1 MIMMKIVLFL
11 LSLLETGLGQTGERR
26 VCGLQMVVDNLVW
39 TNTRLRVVAR
49 HNLTGHSHQ
58 EISRLTRFEIKSLL
72 SRLVN
77 RANTVLLSQQFNN
90 IHYRLAVQDI
100 QVDHITSHLEL
111 KTNRRLS
118 RFWRL
123 SPAPSRGNICV
134 RGRPVWRVSWSSF
147 PH

>member
-39 TNTRLRVVAR
+39 TNTRLAVVAR

-100 QVDHITSHLEL
+100 QVGPHITSHHIASTYITL
-111 KTNRRLS
+111 KTCILDI
-118 RFWRL
+118 
-123 SPAPSRGNICV
+123 G
-134 RGRPVWRVSWSSF
+134 GRILHLPGEIPV
-147 PH
+147 

>member
-1 MIMMKIVLFL
+1 MIMMKIVSVLFL

-39 TNTRLRVVAR
+39 TNTRQRVVAR

-100 QVDHITSHLEL
+100 QVGPHTSHHITLHHTVSKYIIYLRCHHITSYSKLV
-111 KTNRRLS
+111 
-118 RFWRL
+118 F
-123 SPAPSRGNICV
+123 
-134 RGRPVWRVSWSSF
+134 
-147 PH
+147 

>member
-1 MIMMKIVLFL
+1 MWEDLRRRPPMIMMKIVLFL

-39 TNTRLRVVAR
+39 TNTRLAVVAR

-58 EISRLTRFEIKSLL
+58 EISRVTRFEIKSLL

-90 IHYRLAVQDI
+90 IHYRLALQDI
-100 QVDHITSHLEL
+100 QVGTRHITDITQHHITMYHKYFLDFGGGVLHLQGE
-111 KTNRRLS
+111 
-118 RFWRL
+118 
-123 SPAPSRGNICV
+123 
-134 RGRPVWRVSWSSF
+134 VSV
-147 PH
+147 